1 MKLNDKEYKNA
12 KEKFDSDGYVI
23 FDNIPTL
30 NYEYH
35 WWYWV
40 AHCVTREWKF
50 VDIKDNLKEKKI
62 TKEGFY
68 LHKCYTVN

>member
-23 FDNIPTL
+23 FENIPTL

-35 WWYWV
+35 W
-40 AHCVTREWKF
+40 
-50 VDIKDNLKEKKI
+50 
-62 TKEGFY
+62 
-68 LHKCYTVN
+68 